1 MAEKNIVPARVIVSE
16 ENTVIENADSVSNLS
31 ETEVTVRLKG
41 KMLIISGDGIII
53 SSLEEGRIVL
63 SGRINSVTFA

>member
-1 MAEKNIVPARVIVSE
+1 MAEKNIMPARVIVSE
-16 ENTVIENADSVSNLS
+16 ENTVIENAESVSNLS
-31 ETEVTVRLKG
+31 ENEVTVRLKG

-63 SGRINSVTFA
+63 SGKIYSVSFA

>member
-1 MAEKNIVPARVIVSE
+1 MAEKNIMPTRVIVSE
-16 ENTVIENADSVSNLS
+16 ESTVIENADSVSNLS
-31 ETEVTVRLKG
+31 ESEVTVRLKG

-63 SGRINSVTFA
+63 GGKIRSVTFA